1 MSDPA
6 DVPTCQDAN
15 SDLSSDV
22 HEPPPSIRLTPQSVP
37 RWAVIGVFLILFVAA
52 LAYARAFLIPVVLG
66 FLLTL
71 VFSPVRRFAER
82 RSVPPGVSAVLIV
95 STLLAG
101 LIFGASVLAE
111 PVGKWIDNAP
121 QIGRTIEFKIER
133 LLGSA
138 KNVIDAGKKVDEAT
152 KDKMVQEVV
161 IKNPGIVA
169 RLVSNTPDIFA
180 QLAFTLF
187 LLLILLASGDM
198 FYEKLVYA
206 MPTFKDK
213 RRAIRIAY
221 DIENKLS
228 RYLFTITL
236 INAGLGVAIGI
247 AMWAIGMP
255 NPLLFGMIGF
265 VLNYVPYL
273 GAIAGTVIVMAVGL
287 ISFDETIFAI
297 MAGGAYLGL
306 TAIEG
311 QLITPY
317 SLGRRLETNM
327 VVIFLSIAFW
337 AWLWSAIGMLVAVPL
352 LVTIRVFCEH
362 IPPLQPIGTF
372 LSARG
377 NEMEGEAN
385 SNQTQTNEYIR

>member
-1 MSDPA
+1 MTYLA
-6 DVPTCQDAN
+6 ELPTRQDA
-15 SDLSSDV
+15 SPELSRDIQ
-22 HEPPPSIRLTPQSVP
+22 EPPPSVRLTPQSVP
-37 RWAVIGVFLILFVAA
+37 RWAVIGVFLILFVGA

-82 RSVPPGVSAVLIV
+82 HGVPPGLSAVLIV
-95 STLLAG
+95 GALLAG
-101 LIFGASVLAE
+101 IISGAGVLAE

-121 QIGRTIEFKIER
+121 QIGRAIEFKVGR

-138 KNVIDAGKKVDEAT
+138 KNVIDAGKKVDDAT
-152 KDKMVQEVV
+152 KDKNVQEVV
-161 IKNPGIVA
+161 IKDPGIISK
-169 RLVSNTPDIFA
+169 LISTTPDMFA
-180 QLAFTLF
+180 QLTFTLF

-198 FYEKLVYA
+198 FYEKLVYV

-213 RRAIRIAY
+213 RRAIRIVY
-221 DIENKLS
+221 DIEHKLS

-255 NPLLFGMIGF
+255 NPLLLGMIGF

-273 GAIAGTVIVMAVGL
+273 GAVAGTVIVMAVGL
-287 ISFDETIFAI
+287 ISFDETIFAVI
-297 MAGGAYLGL
+297 AGGAYLGL

-377 NEMEGEAN
+377 NEIEGEAN
-385 SNQTQTNEYIR
+385 GDETRTNQKS